1 LLLRGRL
8 DRGRA
13 KNSAII
19 DIGCGVFERDVDV
32 RLGISAWQLC
42 ALLQVIDE
50 MTNDEIRM
58 TNESLMTK
66 PECVTESVGFVSL
79 GHLDFVILS
88 SFVIGHSS
96 LISINRLRPSMQPP
110 CSVKKLLVL

>member
-1 LLLRGRL
+1 
-8 DRGRA
+8 
-13 KNSAII
+13 
-19 DIGCGVFERDVDV
+19 
-32 RLGISAWQLC
+32 
-42 ALLQVIDE
+42 
-50 MTNDEIRM
+50 M

-66 PECVTESVGFVSL
+66 PECATASVGLFSL

-110 CSVKKLLVL
+110 WLCEASNLCPLPVQDWRPCPRPLCYRSLEQLADVSHDVRRVQFDFRTDGVFARM